1 MAVLSKALAN
11 RHCQQ
16 LIHPWTSSCTLAA
29 VDMCLQC
36 YCGALSFFWILY
48 LIPLIFKYRDIDQ
61 AMLLSTLKYLLRSAF
76 FVSIFGSSIYYFHCL
91 FRRIL
96 GRYTNVTPVMI
107 PSMIGGLAL
116 FIEDPDKWTIDLFA
130 FFNAML
136 EWLFNLAQREARVKL
151 SSGQRTGVFM
161 VFSSTLMYML
171 RTRKFREHV
180 AKSGLWFYFPPRV
193 RDPQDEGGK
202 HKVPPCLHEGTCISS
217 IAKEAGKLMGLGLAV
232 QSLRLCAKYI
242 TAGPIVLLRQLFSR
256 DNFLLGAFLGS
267 YVAIFKGVTCLLCR
281 LRGHDSELHAVPAG
295 VLAGAAFRLHP
306 DNTIGFSALTTIIQM
321 LVSRLLASV
330 GLGDIPQLKPIAFS
344 LCTGILVNAY
354 LIDPTS
360 TPRIFKST
368 LDKTTNG
375 RTAFLQNVVLQQ
387 FKRYHLER
395 FPIALAGI

>member
-1 MAVLSKALAN
+1 MAVMSKIVPELAPLIGPM
-11 RHCQQ
+11 HCQE
-16 LIHPWTSSCTLAA
+16 LIHPNTRYCSLAA
-29 VDMCLQC
+29 LDVANSCFQGGLRF
-36 YCGALSFFWILY
+36 YLVLS

-217 IAKEAGKLMGLGLAV
+217 IAK
-232 QSLRLCAKYI
+232 
-242 TAGPIVLLRQLFSR
+242 
-256 DNFLLGAFLGS
+256 
-267 YVAIFKGVTCLLCR
+267 GVTCLLCR